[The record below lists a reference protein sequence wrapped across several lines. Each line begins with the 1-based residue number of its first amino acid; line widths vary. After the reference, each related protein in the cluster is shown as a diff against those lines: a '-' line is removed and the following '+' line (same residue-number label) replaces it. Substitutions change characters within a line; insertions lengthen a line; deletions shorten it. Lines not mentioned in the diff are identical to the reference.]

1 MFYNITSKRV
11 ITQNLIEHVQLL
23 TVSWRHAVDIATD
36 GALKTASAIW
46 AGLIDD
52 LDPTG
57 STHSAVEYT
66 QVLSIPDSKKTLSIT
81 SPKCNAV
88 VTAVDLQS
96 HSAPCTFILKDSTTS
111 SLRDDI
117 IDKVGELLN
126 LSMPSARA
134 LITTIN
140 ITVKEA

>member
-11 ITQNLIEHVQLL
+11 ITQNLIEYTQLL
-23 TVSWRHAVDIATD
+23 TVSWRHAVDISTD
-36 GALKTASAIW
+36 GALKTAASTW
-46 AGLIDD
+46 AGQVNA

-57 STHSAVEYT
+57 STASAVEYT
-66 QVLSIPDSKKTLSIT
+66 QVLSVPDSKKTLAIN
-81 SPKCNAV
+81 SPKCDAV

-96 HSAPCTFILKDSTTS
+96 HTAPCTFVLKGSTTS
-111 SLRDDI
+111 TLLDDI
-117 IDKVGELLN
+117 IDQVGKLLN
-126 LSMPSARA
+126 LTAPSARV